1 MKKVLALVLALCM
14 LVPFAAMAEGEI
26 KMGQAEYAAHGT
38 KCFAVLTVAMEG
50 DTIVGAYIDEFQVMS
65 AEDGVVGVPNSDADF
80 GTNFPEGM
88 VLASKRANAEYY
100 SANMANA
107 GYKVRNES
115 NFDAFQNFAVGKT
128 IAELEAEIEGKT
140 AEQMIDAVSGCTL
153 ADTLGYVSGLLE
165 AAKAAK

>member
-65 AEDGVVGVPNSDADF
+65 AEDGVVGVPDSDADF
-80 GTNFPEGM
+80 GTNFPEGHGAGFQARQRG
-88 VLASKRANAEYY
+88 VLQRQHGQGRFHGEH
-100 SANMANA
+100 
-107 GYKVRNES
+107 RR
-115 NFDAFQNFAVGKT
+115 Q
-128 IAELEAEIEGKT
+128 L
-140 AEQMIDAVSGCTL
+140 
-153 ADTLGYVSGLLE
+153 
-165 AAKAAK
+165 